1 VIIMSSIEL
10 FKTSL
15 QGGWPALSKF
25 VYYSCHRDQYGK
37 IFSCLSIG
45 SRIGSILVSII
56 VGTALTNLDWQGA
69 VRIVACITISGLPL
83 LWISD
88 TLRPLPDIEKTRAL
102 SNSKTLRRVNSRSF
116 VSRFCDKTCRYCSWW
131 CDRNF
136 AFSLLSFGL
145 LGLMASFELF
155 LPLFLKHTVNPPSS
169 ATAFMTAVLPL
180 GVATSIVF
188 GSAVLEFLPK
198 TVRDAGV
205 LLMLFLLFL
214 CTVCIVF
221 FTVSTIGGG
230 FSGKLPNSIF
240 SISCVPEPPFQMP

>member
-1 VIIMSSIEL
+1 
-10 FKTSL
+10 
-15 QGGWPALSKF
+15 
-25 VYYSCHRDQYGK
+25 
-37 IFSCLSIG
+37 
-45 SRIGSILVSII
+45 
-56 VGTALTNLDWQGA
+56 
-69 VRIVACITISGLPL
+69 
-83 LWISD
+83 
-88 TLRPLPDIEKTRAL
+88 
-102 SNSKTLRRVNSRSF
+102 
-116 VSRFCDKTCRYCSWW
+116 
-131 CDRNF
+131 
-136 AFSLLSFGL
+136 
-145 LGLMASFELF
+145 MASFELF

-230 FSGKLPNSIF
+230 FSDAMIAQTTVLLLLFSYGFFLGYPYYVPPSLYALEFGGEDAAMVMSMVDTITAIF
-240 SISCVPEPPFQMP
+240 SAIFASYGANLASDNWVLPVGILSLCSLAAFWLQFFTYFSTKKRGKEKVSYSPLPFVASAGVPIYLGARRATKWNPMVM